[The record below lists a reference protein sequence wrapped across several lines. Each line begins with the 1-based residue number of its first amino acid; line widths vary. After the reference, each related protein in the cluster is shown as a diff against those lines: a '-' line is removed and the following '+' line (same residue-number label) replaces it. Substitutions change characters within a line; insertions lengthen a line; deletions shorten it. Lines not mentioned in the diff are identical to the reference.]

1 MSRVIALVAGSA
13 DIGRSRIF
21 WIGFGVIVLLFLL
34 YPTQTS
40 AFRVSNVSFYLL
52 NIPLGL
58 GMALLWGYCGVLSF
72 GHVAYFGI
80 AGYLYGIIAG
90 NMMGNPLGPLAGVA
104 GGLAASAVVAGVF
117 GYFVFYARVQKWII
131 PILTLV
137 LTLLLETFLGQT
149 AGYQWRV
156 GTVLLGG
163 YNGMTGIPWF
173 QLGGFVFEGYSFY
186 YLCLFVVLACY
197 FGLRMLVNS
206 SFGQVIVAIREDELR
221 TELLGYDIRARQWL
235 VFVLSAM
242 LAGPQR
248 AALRPVGQLHHAQPG
263 RVAAGRAAGDLDRRG
278 RDRTSLLAV
287 VISSTGALNWV
298 TYTLSSQGNQYA
310 MVIIGALL
318 VVTMMFFPRGIV
330 VMVAEYASAG
340 MTNRRA
346 FQGREGG
353 RRGMNGLALASR
365 EPGPRDPFK
374 LVQAFSRRGRGRAD
388 VNFKVG
394 PRRAA
399 LRHRAER
406 RRQVDAVRDALR
418 HPAGRDSRPDP
429 HPRSGRHRPAGLPAG
444 AAWAWA

>member
-1 MSRVIALVAGSA
+1 MRALVGLIGGDA
-13 DIGRSRIF
+13 DIGRSRVF
-21 WIGFGVIVLLFLL
+21 WIGFGVVVLLFLL

-80 AGYLYGIIAG
+80 AGYMYGIIAG
-90 NMMGNPLGPLAGVA
+90 NMPGNPLGPIAGVA
-104 GGLAASAVVAGVF
+104 GGLLASGFVAGVF

-156 GTVLLGG
+156 GSVLLGG

-173 QLGGFVFEGYSFY
+173 QIGGFVFEGYSFY
-186 YLCLFVVLACY
+186 YLCLVLVLACY

-235 VFVLSAM
+235 VFVLSAA
-242 LAGPQR
+242 LAGLSGLLYVQWGNYITPSQVGLLQ
-248 AALRPVGQLHHAQPG
+248 AALPVIWTAVGG
-263 RVAAGRAAGDLDRRG
+263 T
-278 RDRTSLLAV
+278 TSLLAV
-287 VISSTGALNWV
+287 VIATFALNWV
-298 TYTLSSQGNQYA
+298 TFTLSSQGNQYA

-318 VVTMMFFPRGIV
+318 VVTMLFFPRGIV
-330 VMVAEYASAG
+330 VMLAE
-340 MTNRRA
+340 RL
-346 FQGREGG
+346 GR
-353 RRGMNGLALASR
+353 LT
-365 EPGPRDPFK
+365 
-374 LVQAFSRRGRGRAD
+374 SRRTA
-388 VNFKVG
+388 
-394 PRRAA
+394 
-399 LRHRAER
+399 
-406 RRQVDAVRDALR
+406 
-418 HPAGRDSRPDP
+418 
-429 HPRSGRHRPAGLPAG
+429 RSQP
-444 AAWAWA
+444 

>member
-1 MSRVIALVAGSA
+1 MRRIFGLLTGSA
-13 DIGRSRIF
+13 DIGRSRLF
-21 WIGFGVIVLLFLL
+21 WAGFGIVVLLFLL

-72 GHVAYFGI
+72 GHVAYFGV
-80 AGYLYGIIAG
+80 AGYTYGIIAG
-90 NMMGNPLGPLAGVA
+90 NLAGNAFGPLAGVA
-104 GGLAASAVVAGVF
+104 GGLLASAALAGVF

-156 GTVLLGG
+156 GSVLLGG
-163 YNGMTGIPWF
+163 YNGMSGIPWF
-173 QLGGFVFEGYSFY
+173 QIGGFVFEGYSFY
-186 YLCLFVVLACY
+186 YLCLAVVLVCY

-206 SFGQVIVAIREDELR
+206 RFGQVIVAIREDELR

-242 LAGPQR
+242 LAGLSGLLYVQWGNYITPSQIGLLQ
-248 AALRPVGQLHHAQPG
+248 AALPVIWTAVGG
-263 RVAAGRAAGDLDRRG
+263 T
-278 RDRTSLLAV
+278 TSLLAV
-287 VISSTGALNWV
+287 TISTFALNWL

-330 VMVAEYASAG
+330 VMLAESL
-340 MTNRRA
+340 
-346 FQGREGG
+346 GR
-353 RRGMNGLALASR
+353 LLSR
-365 EPGPRDPFK
+365 LKAP
-374 LVQAFSRRGRGRAD
+374 Q
-388 VNFKVG
+388 
-394 PRRAA
+394 
-399 LRHRAER
+399 
-406 RRQVDAVRDALR
+406 
-418 HPAGRDSRPDP
+418 
-429 HPRSGRHRPAGLPAG
+429 RS
-444 AAWAWA
+444 